1 MSFGCFQAHTLSSLC
16 AAAPRAGAAR
26 GWGPEPRRRSVAK
39 RFPGWG
45 ACAGFVEVPLEITSR
60 CCRAELGPGGEL
72 VFKQIL
78 ILVAAVG
85 DEGASSHLAV
95 NSAWLQRSCHGAQ
108 SGGGKTLLVS
118 RGSGAKPRAGSSSRW
133 QRLCSSPA
141 GLRGREGRG
150 ERSRQGAGCDAPG
163 GFSAGRSRASAFG
176 SAPGSGCG
184 CCSAVAFGELLESF
198 GSPRASTGVC
208 RRLQSSRGG
217 VWQTKGGLE
226 SGSRC

>member
-1 MSFGCFQAHTLSSLC
+1 M
-16 AAAPRAGAAR
+16 
-26 GWGPEPRRRSVAK
+26 AK

-78 ILVAAVG
+78 LLAAVG

-118 RGSGAKPRAGSSSRW
+118 RGSGAKPWAGSSSRW

-141 GLRGREGRG
+141 GLRGSELLRRQKTAPENKQLMEGVEAHPGTQPPSRQGRG
-150 ERSRQGAGCDAPG
+150 EESGAGREPAAMLRGGSVPVAPG
-163 GFSAGRSRASAFG
+163 RARLAQPRAPAVGAARRWRLGSCWRASVPQGPALVCAGACRALGVGFG
-176 SAPGSGCG
+176 KPK
-184 CCSAVAFGELLESF
+184 V
-198 GSPRASTGVC
+198 
-208 RRLQSSRGG
+208 
-217 VWQTKGGLE
+217 GLE